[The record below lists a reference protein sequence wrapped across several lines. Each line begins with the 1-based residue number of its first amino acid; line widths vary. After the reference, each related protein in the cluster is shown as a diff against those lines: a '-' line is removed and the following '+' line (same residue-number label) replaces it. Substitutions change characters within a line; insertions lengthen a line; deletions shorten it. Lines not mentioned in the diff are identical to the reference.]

1 MSDYDNRNRGV
12 LFRVDDDDKKS
23 DRSPDLRGSLD
34 VEGTEYWLSGWRK
47 VSKNG
52 VNYLS
57 LSIQAKN
64 ADTAQPKKPAG
75 GGARPQDFNDSI
87 PF

>member
-34 VEGTEYWLSGWRK
+34 VEGTE
-47 VSKNG
+47 
-52 VNYLS
+52 
-57 LSIQAKN
+57 
-64 ADTAQPKKPAG
+64 
-75 GGARPQDFNDSI
+75 
-87 PF
+87 